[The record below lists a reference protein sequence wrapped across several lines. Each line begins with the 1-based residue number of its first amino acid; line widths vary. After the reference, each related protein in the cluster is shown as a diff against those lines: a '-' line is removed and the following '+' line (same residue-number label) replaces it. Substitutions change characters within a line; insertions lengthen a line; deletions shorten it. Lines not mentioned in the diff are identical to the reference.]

1 MSLSDI
7 TLEEWQERF
16 IRSQQFITT
25 GNEILGGAF
34 PRPPDLFDGF
44 LLQNTLTQ
52 LAAEPHAGKT
62 LLCLHLAAS
71 LASGT
76 PLFNSFA
83 CSPRRV
89 LFIGQDSGSWDMAEQ
104 LRKLSRGHGV
114 TDLSNLDLRLN
125 QGVNLFDGA
134 FLKHLEEYHEHVGF
148 DVLIFDTLRDVHR
161 ADENSSTEMGAVMQI
176 LKAMRDNFACTIFIT
191 HHIRKPQH
199 DSSSSEIYSGRGSTV
214 IPGTID
220 IQLNLSRKGT
230 ELTITLPKGRGLRK
244 SQRQELTVLIHEEE
258 DPALV
263 RLQLDSNLL
272 SPDEQKILDSL
283 DGPTPRANII
293 SWFDMD
299 PTKVDTIL
307 RSLTRAKLIHS
318 PSRGTYERTAA

>member
-7 TLEEWQERF
+7 TIEEWQERF
-16 IRSQQFITT
+16 VRSQQFITT

-44 LLQNTLTQ
+44 LLQNTLNL

-62 LLCLHLAAS
+62 LLCLHLASS

-76 PLFNSFA
+76 PLFGTFP
-83 CSPRRV
+83 CPPKRV

-104 LRKLSRGHGV
+104 LRKLSRGHGI

-125 QGVNLFDGA
+125 QGVNLFDAA

-161 ADENSSTEMGAVMQI
+161 ADENSSGEMGAVMQI
-176 LKAMRDNFACTIFIT
+176 LKTMRDNFACTIFIT

-199 DSSSSEIYSGRGSTV
+199 DSSSSEVYAGRGSTV

-230 ELTITLPKGRGLRK
+230 EITITLPKGRGLRK
-244 SQRQELTVLIHEEE
+244 TQRQELCVVIDESEV
-258 DPALV
+258 PSQV
-263 RLQLDSNLL
+263 RL
-272 SPDEQKILDSL
+272 SL
-283 DGPTPRANII
+283 DGTTLSPEEEIILSLLPNSRGGLIEITVIPPGKVDSILRTLARANL
-293 SWFDMD
+293 
-299 PTKVDTIL
+299 V
-307 RSLTRAKLIHS
+307 HS
-318 PSRGTYERTAA
+318 PTRGVYERRTA